1 MTRAVLTLFLVV
13 PALFSQI
20 PGGVIGGII
29 SPFPPQLKQ
38 YLELTDEQVA
48 SILRLNTSSQTFQ
61 LDKLRRSGQVQFE
74 LSQEMAKPTLDPMA
88 LGVRYVELEA
98 IRREIEANQNKTAA
112 DIQNVL
118 TAPQKTKVQAL
129 QQAMQ
134 LQSVICEAQSVNVL
148 MPAPS
153 VGFPGITPFPAN
165 RISATPWFDTA
176 AFLVP
181 GLACGSGVRS
191 GVFSPG
197 PVPAPQP

>member
-1 MTRAVLTLFLVV
+1 MTRAVVTLFLTV

-48 SILRLNTSSQTFQ
+48 SILRLNSSSQTFQ

-88 LGVRYVELEA
+88 LGIRYVELEA
-98 IRREIEANQNKTAA
+98 IRREIEADQNKTAA
-112 DIQNVL
+112 NIQNVL
-118 TAPQKTKVQAL
+118 TAAQKTKVQAL

-148 MPAPS
+148 RPS
-153 VGFPGITPFPAN
+153 VGFPAITPFPAN
-165 RISATPWFDTA
+165 RISATRWFDTA

-181 GLACGSGVRS
+181 GVACGSGIRT
-191 GVFSPG
+191 GIFTPG
-197 PVPAPQP
+197 PVPPPQP

>member
-1 MTRAVLTLFLVV
+1 MIRAVLVLFFAV

-48 SILRLNTSSQTFQ
+48 SILRLNSSSQTFQ

-88 LGVRYVELEA
+88 LGVRYEELEA
-98 IRREIEANQNKTAA
+98 IRREIEADGNRTAA
-112 DIQNVL
+112 NIQNVL
-118 TAPQKTKVQAL
+118 TTAQKTKVAAL

-148 MPAPS
+148 RPVVSMGLPISTA
-153 VGFPGITPFPAN
+153 VPAN
-165 RISATPWFDTA
+165 RISATRWFDTA
-176 AFLVP
+176 AFLLP
-181 GLACGSGVRS
+181 GVACGSGIRT
-191 GVFSPG
+191 GFFSPS
-197 PVPAPQP
+197 PVPPSQP